1 MNLDSTRAEARMGF
15 AQWCS
20 LLALLAAATICWQLR
35 ELLIQLF
42 AAVVLCVALSG
53 LVSGIEQSL
62 KIKRWQ
68 ALFMALGLIILLATL
83 LVSQLVPPFIEQFK
97 ELLDQLPK
105 AATYLTGLG
114 DNYFIKMGQKTNL
127 NLGGGVKPILG
138 FVGNIGAAALQSLFV
153 LAVTVML
160 AAQPK
165 SYYQVAVSLA
175 PSFYRKK
182 FALVLDRCG
191 LALKSWMFGVLLS
204 SICVGLLAFFGLSLL
219 GVKLTIANGILA
231 GLLNVI
237 PNVGP
242 TIGTIFP
249 MAVAVLE
256 SPWKAAAVL
265 ALYIIIQNL
274 ESYVITPSVM
284 HHQLR
289 LLPGL
294 TLAAQVGFTL
304 IFGPLGLILALPM
317 AVCFQVLIR
326 DLLINDLLDGW
337 KRPLGA

>member
-20 LLALLAAATICWQLR
+20 LVALLAAATICWQLR

-53 LVSGIEQSL
+53 LVSSIEQSL

-68 ALFMALGLIILLATL
+68 ALFMALGLIILLVTL

-114 DNYFIKMGQKTNL
+114 DNYFIKMGQNTNL

-219 GVKLTIANGILA
+219 GVKLTIANG
-231 GLLNVI
+231 N
-237 PNVGP
+237 
-242 TIGTIFP
+242 
-249 MAVAVLE
+249 
-256 SPWKAAAVL
+256 
-265 ALYIIIQNL
+265 
-274 ESYVITPSVM
+274 
-284 HHQLR
+284 
-289 LLPGL
+289 
-294 TLAAQVGFTL
+294 
-304 IFGPLGLILALPM
+304 
-317 AVCFQVLIR
+317 
-326 DLLINDLLDGW
+326 
-337 KRPLGA
+337 

>member
-1 MNLDSTRAEARMGF
+1 
-15 AQWCS
+15 
-20 LLALLAAATICWQLR
+20 
-35 ELLIQLF
+35 
-42 AAVVLCVALSG
+42 
-53 LVSGIEQSL
+53 
-62 KIKRWQ
+62 
-68 ALFMALGLIILLATL
+68 
-83 LVSQLVPPFIEQFK
+83 
-97 ELLDQLPK
+97 
-105 AATYLTGLG
+105 
-114 DNYFIKMGQKTNL
+114 MGQNTNL

-138 FVGNIGAAALQSLFV
+138 FVGNIGTAALQSLFV